1 MTEDWT
7 DPADLS
13 FPERLE
19 QLERFAKDAAKIKLD
34 DLPMAELQRRLEQR
48 WHPDATALLQENSVG
63 AATLGDGTIVT
74 DEAKLRMVRGEVAGG
89 TGALVLGAGF
99 TPARTGVGTY
109 TVTVDTP
116 FTVIPV
122 VTVTPALGGA
132 VVTGKTTTVLN
143 IFTFN
148 TATGGALDSN
158 FDFIAIG
165 AN

>member
-1 MTEDWT
+1 MTY
-7 DPADLS
+7 DLTVM
-13 FPERLE
+13 ERLE
-19 QLERFAKDAAKIKLD
+19 LLEASVKAGIKLD

-48 WHPDATALLQENSVG
+48 WRPDATALLQENSVG
-63 AATLGDGTIVT
+63 AAALGDGAIVT

-89 TGALVLGAGF
+89 TGALVLGEDY
-99 TPARTGVGTY
+99 TPARTAVGTY
-109 TVTVDTP
+109 TVTFATP

-122 VTVTPALGGA
+122 VTFGPAAGGINL
-132 VVTGKTTTVLN
+132 TGKTTAVIN

-148 TATGGALDSN
+148 TATGAALDTN